1 MKRAMGTK
9 RGWWRTAIPLAVPLA
24 GLLSGCATQQDMLE
38 QDRKLTNMIEQ
49 QSRSVDAMRKDLEQI
64 RNDMGRGRAA
74 PARTA
79 PRPVTKPKAKPEDTT
94 LLPPGAVPG
103 PGAPGSDI
111 GMTLSPEGESR
122 EDAPVAET
130 VVGGGAQ
137 SGSTA
142 PAPTAAPAAGGG
154 LVGEA
159 VAATPPPGGATA
171 GAAPRGAA
179 DPEWRREVAQ
189 ERAVARATGGG
200 AEQQKYVDALQ
211 GLEQGD
217 CKKAL
222 ARLKAASG
230 SGGSLSD
237 NAMYWQA

>member
-1 MKRAMGTK
+1 MGTK
-9 RGWWRTAIPLAVPLA
+9 RGWWWTAVPLALPLA
-24 GLLSGCATQQDMLE
+24 GLLAGCATQQDMLE

-49 QSRSVDAMRKDLEQI
+49 QSRSVDAMRKDLEAI
-64 RNDMGRGRAA
+64 RNDLGRGRAA
-74 PARTA
+74 PGTRTA
-79 PRPVTKPKAKPEDTT
+79 PRPMTKPKANPEDTS
-94 LLPPGAVPG
+94 LLPPGTMSPG
-103 PGAPGSDI
+103 PGSDI

-130 VVGGGAQ
+130 VVGGGDP
-137 SGSTA
+137 SGSSASA
-142 PAPTAAPAAGGG
+142 PVAAPGVGGG
-154 LVGEA
+154 FVGAA
-159 VAATPPPGGATA
+159 VAATPPPA

-179 DPEWRREVAQ
+179 DPAWRREVAQ
-189 ERAVARATGGG
+189 ERAVARATGG

-230 SGGSLSD
+230 SGSPPR
-237 NAMYWQA
+237 